1 MVYRLRAVSVLL
13 EIRGEKRKG
22 ERNTNEQSCTC
33 ECDMQSRS
41 PLAGHA
47 HSHASTIT
55 SFAFFLTDFR
65 RKKNARSLYGIIP
78 ST

>member
-1 MVYRLRAVSVLL
+1 MVYIDCKQSSVLL

-22 ERNTNEQSCTC
+22 ERNTNEQSCAC

-65 RKKNARSLYGIIP
+65 RKKKKCSQ
-78 ST
+78 STW